1 MVKNGFVGFL
11 FSVVWADSLLEYG
24 VGGSYVGEGRTGAC
38 VTRVASSP
46 AVPGPVSR
54 AQLTRQRSFSRK
66 HPKDGKTHLWETNS
80 RGFFSLPNHCFST
93 CLFATRERETFFQ
106 VKGIPHACYP
116 PLLPP
121 LSWYCLVSTL
131 GPFFGFA
138 LISKDFGI
146 FLNSP
151 KRRDLRNISFIE
163 VVWYFPPDSRVH
175 SQMPFRFHFVLVFT
189 YLLNLFLN
197 QLPTDLSFVSTWTS
211 NASGRVCFFPKS
223 SSFSQGRNF
232 QNGLLREH
240 LIKNENSFFVPRE
253 RFFLSAEFFW
263 IPRKKTKEYSKMFV
277 FNFVE
282 CTLRICPFLRG
293 RDLAFEHR
301 EVFLKVCFD
310 VDDDVCWWRREEK

>member
-175 SQMPFRFHFVLVFT
+175 SQMPFSSTLFWFLLIYWICFWTSYPRIFLLYQPEHRMPRGVFVFFQNLPALVREEIFKMVFYANTWLKTKTHFLCLGNDFFF
-189 YLLNLFLN
+189 LLSFFESHGKKPKNTPKCLFLI
-197 QLPTDLSFVSTWTS
+197 LSS
-211 NASGRVCFFPKS
+211 AHSGFA
-223 SSFSQGRNF
+223 
-232 QNGLLREH
+232 
-240 LIKNENSFFVPRE
+240 
-253 RFFLSAEFFW
+253 RF
-263 IPRKKTKEYSKMFV
+263 
-277 FNFVE
+277 
-282 CTLRICPFLRG
+282 
-293 RDLAFEHR
+293 
-301 EVFLKVCFD
+301 
-310 VDDDVCWWRREEK
+310 